1 MSKNYAQLENKVLS
15 LFVENEIIKYKD
27 KEFLILSSGKPR
39 ARKGGEPKTDC
50 YIKLQNTYSKEIL
63 EYKISCKL
71 KSSNEFQEN
80 KVKAERAKDILGP
93 NWEEIISSTSK
104 KIDHIFKDLPLNNP
118 NGLPKNK
125 NGHIV
130 LGWKLEIATKKR
142 KLSSELNLS
151 EEKIKDYIYKGVN
164 QKEEKRNSFI
174 NQTKITNSG
183 IANFILITEIDD
195 LNKAEDVLE
204 KLILIDDYEIEQHYL
219 IFTANTYNIQKNKT
233 DGNRPLA
240 VRIEWEF
247 KEEKLYP
254 NIKYDSPLT
263 EPSKSE
269 NMKKLIDDIFETH
282 PNIKEQY
289 I

>member
-1 MSKNYAQLENKVLS
+1 MSKNYARLENKVLS
-15 LFVENEIIKYKD
+15 LFIENEVIKYKD

-80 KVKAERAKDILGP
+80 KVKAERAKEILGP
-93 NWEEIISSTSK
+93 NWEDIISSNSQ
-104 KIDHIFKDLPLNNP
+104 KIDHIFKSLSLNNP
-118 NGLPKNK
+118 NGLKRNK

-130 LGWKLEIATKKR
+130 LGWKLEIATKPR
-142 KLSSELNLS
+142 TLSSKLNLS
-151 EEKIKDYIYKGVN
+151 EEKIKDYIYKGIN
-164 QKEEKRNSFI
+164 QEEEKRDSFI
-174 NQTKITNSG
+174 NKIKIKNSG
-183 IANFILITEIDD
+183 IANYILITEINDI
-195 LNKAEDVLE
+195 NKAEDVLD
-204 KLILIDDYEIEQHYL
+204 KAILINEYEIKPHYL

-240 VRIEWEF
+240 VRIEWELTDS
-247 KEEKLYP
+247 KLYP
-254 NIKYDSPLT
+254 NIKYNSPLT
-263 EPSKSE
+263 EPSKSK
-269 NMKKLIDDIFETH
+269 NMKKIIDDIFREH
-282 PNIKEQY
+282 PSIKDQY

>member
-15 LFVENEIIKYKD
+15 LFIENEIIKYKGE
-27 KEFLILSSGKPR
+27 EFLILSSGKPR

-50 YIKLQNTYSKEIL
+50 YIKLQNTYNKEIL

-80 KVKAERAKDILGP
+80 KVKAERAKEILGP
-93 NWEEIISSTSK
+93 DWENIISSTSQ
-104 KIDHIFKDLPLNNP
+104 KIDHIFKNLPLNNP
-118 NGLPKNK
+118 NGLKRNK

-130 LGWKLEIATKKR
+130 LGWKLEIATKPR
-142 KLSSELNLS
+142 TLSSKLKLS
-151 EEKIKDYIYKGVN
+151 EEKIKDYIYKGLN
-164 QKEEKRNSFI
+164 QEEEKRDSFI
-174 NQTKITNSG
+174 NKIKIKNSG
-183 IANFILITEIDD
+183 IANHILITEINDI
-195 LNKAEDVLE
+195 NKAEDVLD
-204 KLILIDDYEIEQHYL
+204 KAILIDDYEIEPHYL

-240 VRIEWEF
+240 VRIEWKLVNNE
-247 KEEKLYP
+247 LYP

-263 EPSKSE
+263 EPSKSK
-269 NMKKLIDDIFETH
+269 NMKKLIDDIFKEH

-289 I
+289 T